1 MKNVCYLFIL
11 LLMVVGCND
20 KQNSKIECDLV
31 GYIPDIDVN
40 LPYMRLP
47 YRVELD
53 NDMLVVMDLV
63 SDSMHYHFLNYS
75 NLSYLYSA
83 GKRGQGPNEIILS
96 TPFQLKN
103 DKAYFLDGAR
113 SKLYTYSYSKDKLE
127 VINEWKLGDS
137 KTTLDFIIVNDS
149 NVVTQDFSGSNRLLQ
164 ITRQNQEGMFSIPT
178 MDEGEGFNAELA
190 YIWRSFMAY
199 NDDLGKVALATQF
212 GDVIEIY
219 DLENKSSEVGVGDKG
234 MPKNNQGQIEGFCD
248 VKWID
253 NKIYALFSGRL
264 RADLIRKSEEGKKE
278 PTGGNIIKVYDEN
291 GKFLEMYHLDT
302 YINGFTIDKQ
312 NERLIAVTSNVDE
325 AVLFFDMK

>member
-1 MKNVCYLFIL
+1 
-11 LLMVVGCND
+11 MVVGCND

-31 GYIPDIDVN
+31 GYIPDIDVK
-40 LPYMRLP
+40 
-47 YRVELD
+47 
-53 NDMLVVMDLV
+53 DLV

-219 DLENKSSEVGVGDKG
+219 DLENKSSEVVVGDKG

>member
-1 MKNVCYLFIL
+1 MW
-11 LLMVVGCND
+11 
-20 KQNSKIECDLV
+20 ECRAS
-31 GYIPDIDVN
+31 
-40 LPYMRLP
+40 RLP
-47 YRVELD
+47 LCACSSTRRGG
-53 NDMLVVMDLV
+53 V
-63 SDSMHYHFLNYS
+63 SYPRTFLPALQPRRSRFPHLHYHFLNYS

-219 DLENKSSEVGVGDKG
+219 DLENKSSEVVVGDKG

-264 RADLIRKSEEGKKE
+264 RADLIRKSEEGKICKTQIPNGRE
-278 PTGGNIIKVYDEN
+278 LVFICLGNLLSQSVFIV
-291 GKFLEMYHLDT
+291 
-302 YINGFTIDKQ
+302 Q
-312 NERLIAVTSNVDE
+312 N
-325 AVLFFDMK
+325 